1 LLQVALRGHA
11 ALGERAPPPLMVK
24 FAHIADRATHLS
36 TSPALGTKTERYKQP
51 AVKIRTEPRKKD

>member
-36 TSPALGTKTERYKQP
+36 TSPALGTKQSDTNNEQ
-51 AVKIRTEPRKKD
+51 